1 LKPKRSEVHPRV
13 EDDIAALLKGSR
25 ATRDSAAR
33 GWALVHDGWLKDGLP
48 PELSAPV
55 ARLHGFELTVLDAF
69 RCTLVFGWRASDR
82 RLVLF
87 AMVPMA
93 ADQSAA
99 QIIDRFKDR
108 IEGSR

>member
-1 LKPKRSEVHPRV
+1 MKPKHSEVHPKV

-33 GWALVHDGWLKDGLP
+33 GWALVHDGWLADGLP
-48 PELSAPV
+48 AELSAPV
-55 ARLHGFELTVLDAF
+55 TRLHGFELTVLDAF

-108 IEGSR
+108 IEGYR

>member
-1 LKPKRSEVHPRV
+1 MKPKRSAVHPRV

-25 ATRDSAAR
+25 AARDRAAR

-48 PELSAPV
+48 PELFAPA
-55 ARLHGFELTVLDAF
+55 ARCDGFELTVLDAF
-69 RCTLVFGWRASDR
+69 QCTLVFGWRASDR

-99 QIIDRFKDR
+99 QIIERFKDR
-108 IEGSR
+108 IEGYR

>member
-1 LKPKRSEVHPRV
+1 LKPKRSDVHPQV

-25 ATRDSAAR
+25 ASRDSAAR
-33 GWALVHDGWLKDGLP
+33 GWALVHNGWLRDGLP
-48 PELSAPV
+48 SELSAPV

-108 IEGSR
+108 IEGYR